1 MKVYSTEEKELMME
15 LGLKWAGTPNILVAV
30 KAFGLKA
37 TAQVSSLCIIPLT
50 DIHPEVMCPASL
62 ECFQVIDFQVFASPR
77 ITLKPLVPTFPC
89 FANIFVSL
97 MEKVCIFLSS

>member
-37 TAQVSSLCIIPLT
+37 TAQVVCKL
-50 DIHPEVMCPASL
+50 
-62 ECFQVIDFQVFASPR
+62 FRVISFEKKYFSP
-77 ITLKPLVPTFPC
+77 
-89 FANIFVSL
+89 N
-97 MEKVCIFLSS
+97 